1 MGKDQTNT
9 VLNTRIYQVEFAG
22 GRVIELTANILAEL
36 MYSPFDADRHEYLFL
51 DAHFDYCMADK
62 ATSLSVQQTTVY
74 GRSVTHETFTG
85 WQICCQ

>member
-36 MYSPFDADRHEYLFL
+36 MYAPFDADRHEYLFL
-51 DAHFDYCMADK
+51 DAHLDYCMDVK
-62 ATSLSVQQTTVY
+62 AISPPEQQTTEY
-74 GRSVTHETFTG
+74 MADY
-85 WQICCQ
+85 